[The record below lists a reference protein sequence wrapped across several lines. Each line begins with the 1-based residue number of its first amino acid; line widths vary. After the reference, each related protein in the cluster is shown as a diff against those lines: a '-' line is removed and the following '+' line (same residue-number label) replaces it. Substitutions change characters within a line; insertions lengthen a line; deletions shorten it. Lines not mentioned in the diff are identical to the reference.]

1 MSINVPNPS
10 GSAHTVSHAT
20 VVLIDPLT
28 GLPIGVPGSTP
39 QTSSGLTD
47 AQLRVAPVPVSGPLT
62 DVQLRVAA
70 VPVSGPLTDAQLR
83 AAPVI
88 VIAGQ
93 ITSVTTTI
101 ANAASVSADIDLG
114 TARLGRIAMPAAW
127 TAADLTLQTSSDNA
141 SWNNLY
147 DKDGVEYTIKAAAA
161 RSVLIP
167 LSDML
172 SVRYLRI
179 RSGTSAVPVAQA
191 AARSLLLVL
200 VP

>member
-20 VVLIDPLT
+20 VVLIDALT
-28 GLPIGVPGSTP
+28 GLPVGVPGSTP
-39 QTSSGLTD
+39 Q
-47 AQLRVAPVPVSGPLT
+47 PVTG
-62 DVQLRVAA
+62 A
-70 VPVSGPLTDAQLR
+70 LTDAQLR

-93 ITSVTTTI
+93 ITTVAAAI
-101 ANAASVSADIDLG
+101 ANGASVSGDIDLG

-127 TAADLTLQTSSDNA
+127 TSADLTLQTSFDGIA
-141 SWNNLY
+141 WNNLY
-147 DKDGVEYTIKAAAA
+147 DKDGSEYAIKADAA

-179 RSGTSAVPVAQA
+179 RSGTSATPVAQV
-191 AARSLLLVL
+191 AARSLVLVL